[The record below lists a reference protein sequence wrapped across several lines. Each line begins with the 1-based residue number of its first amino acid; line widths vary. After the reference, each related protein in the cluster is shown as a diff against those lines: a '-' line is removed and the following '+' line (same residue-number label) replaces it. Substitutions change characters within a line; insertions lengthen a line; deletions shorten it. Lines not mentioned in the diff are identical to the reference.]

1 MAYTEITEP
10 KIDSYMGHPIIKIP
24 IANEKPITLGV
35 FKTKML
41 VKELPKILN
50 FLNLHHAKQID
61 MNKIPYVFSLDL
73 EPPFSLAIN
82 ADRAEALIRFEG
94 KIMEFVKANER
105 EKSTH
110 HYIPRYRM
118 FP

>member
-10 KIDSYMGHPIIKIP
+10 KIDSYMDRPTIKIP
-24 IANEKPITLGV
+24 IANEKPLTMGV

-41 VKELPKILN
+41 MKELPEIRMSLIQHRNK
-50 FLNLHHAKQID
+50 KID
-61 MNKIPYVFSLDL
+61 MNKEPYAFSL
-73 EPPFSLAIN
+73 EGKFPFRLDIN

-94 KIMEFVKANER
+94 KIMEFVNANER
-105 EKSTH
+105 EFPTPRP
-110 HYIPRYRM
+110 PRYRM